1 MQKRILVVDD
11 EEMNLVVA
19 KGVLGSYGIQV
30 DTCQSGKEALER
42 CGNTPYH
49 MIFLDHM
56 MPGLDGVETLRR
68 IRETNNGIYR
78 DRPVIAL
85 TANTIS
91 GAREMFRN
99 EGFSEFVP
107 KPIERSVLE
116 RVLNKVLPKECIHY
130 SSAPQIN
137 QDWADVGP
145 VIRYRRAEDEQPS
158 MAETAVKEEGL
169 SNAGREVGEER
180 SSKAERK
187 AGEGSSSKVE
197 REVEEERSSKAE
209 REVKEER
216 SPIQERAGE
225 EDNQP
230 AEERAAEDK
239 RSYMAERAGK
249 ENAQE
254 PAVTE
259 RSKTQEEN
267 VRIGKMMQEKIWRTA
282 WGVCTGY
289 PAMEQSLRKRIRIRM
304 DFGMKPTVRGVGSM
318 CPSTV

>member
-1 MQKRILVVDD
+1 
-11 EEMNLVVA
+11 MNLVVA
-19 KGVLGSYGIQV
+19 KGVLGGYGMQV
-30 DTCQSGKEALER
+30 DTCLNGKEAIER
-42 CGNTPYH
+42 CSKISYDV
-49 MIFLDHM
+49 IFLDHM

-169 SNAGREVGEER
+169 SNAGREV
-180 SSKAERK
+180 
-187 AGEGSSSKVE
+187 
-197 REVEEERSSKAE
+197 EEERSSKAE

-239 RSYMAERAGK
+239 RPYMAERAGK
-249 ENAQE
+249 DNAQE

-267 VRIGKMMQEKIWRTA
+267 VRTDRENDAGEDMADSM
-282 WGVCTGY
+282 G
-289 PAMEQSLRKRIRIRM
+289 SLHRISG
-304 DFGMKPTVRGVGSM
+304 DGAKSPEEDTDSDGF
-318 CPSTV
+318 